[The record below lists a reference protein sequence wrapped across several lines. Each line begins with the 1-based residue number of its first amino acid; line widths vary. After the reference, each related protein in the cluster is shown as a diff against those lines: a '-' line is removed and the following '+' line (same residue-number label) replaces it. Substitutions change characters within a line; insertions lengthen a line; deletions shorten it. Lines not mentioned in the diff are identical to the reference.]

1 MGREIVQ
8 FLSVPAQDTDKS
20 TDAQFGRPYLQS
32 GSSYLQ
38 PGYIYVYIYIYIFPD
53 LSRFCGINPSSF
65 FLSRAFAR
73 VHMRIYMGEREGKY
87 PNEYERISRADICI
101 DDNCSVTR
109 ILRWLLMGEICFAHC
124 LRAISNLLKPLHIV
138 SAYGR
143 IVRMYPYTRRQ
154 RARGN
159 VTRRRFNIHL
169 NYPSPIVLL
178 K

>member
-8 FLSVPAQDTDKS
+8 FLSVPVQDTDKS
-20 TDAQFGRPYLQS
+20 ANAQFGRSYLQS

-38 PGYIYVYIYIYIFPD
+38 SRYIYIFPD

-65 FLSRAFAR
+65 FYLVHSRAYICAY
-73 VHMRIYMGEREGKY
+73 IYGGGGGKVSER
-87 PNEYERISRADICI
+87 EYERISRADICI

-109 ILRWLLMGEICFAHC
+109 ILRSLLMGEICFAHC